1 MINNDLEFIKL
12 LSGLPRMINLLNNDL
27 QFIIKNIGYVTLVQ
41 ITRQRYIIKNKT
53 INNLVIKMS
62 YVLAVPNHPND
73 MN

>member
-62 YVLAVPNHPND
+62 YVLGVPNHPND